1 MDKLRGGRRR
11 ERLSPS
17 DEESFLQS
25 FFEQAA
31 RGGVLIVN
39 EIHRV
44 YPPVQYE
51 ATKAEL
57 MASYCTGG
65 YIHLGGLDLMPA
77 GVTYPTHTKV

>member
-1 MDKLRGGRRR
+1 MCESRYCLFGEKRVEKTRALRV
-11 ERLSPS
+11 EP
-17 DEESFLQS
+17 
-25 FFEQAA
+25 
-31 RGGVLIVN
+31 
-39 EIHRV
+39 RV